1 MFPTKPFLRTMGF
14 GAGLALALAQAQIP
28 LVHHDASRRP
38 NVVFILTD
46 DQDLRLESL
55 QYMPLVKK
63 HLIEHGTYFNKHYCT
78 TAICCPSRVTL
89 WTGKTPHNTN
99 VTDVNPP
106 YGGYPKFVAQG
117 FNDDYF
123 PLWLQQSGYNT
134 YYTGKLFNA
143 HTVENYHSPYPGGFT
158 GSDFLLDPYTYDYLN
173 STFQRNDEEPRS
185 YEGKYNTD
193 VVAEKAYGFLD
204 DAVRDLENK
213 PFFLT
218 VAPIGPHSN
227 IVVGDMTSRKAGRP
241 GFSEP
246 ISAKRH
252 QHLFGGVKVPRT
264 ENFNPDHP
272 SGANWVLN
280 LPQQNQ
286 SNVDYNDHYYRQRLR
301 ALQAV
306 DEIVDGLVVRL
317 EEYGILHNT
326 YIVYSSDNGFHIG
339 NHRLQPGKTCGY
351 EEDINVPLIV
361 RGPGVTSNYTTDIVT
376 SHTDLAP
383 TFLELLGIPLRED
396 FDGKP
401 IPVIKAKI
409 EAAEQTRREH
419 INVEYWGLALS
430 EGVHQPLYQ
439 QHNTYKAIRLSSA
452 DYSLYYSVWCNNEHE
467 LYDMTVDPGQMH
479 NLLVSS
485 NLVSNTTLI
494 AGLPIEKVASRLDAL
509 LFVLKSCRGA
519 TCRDPWTQLHPAGD
533 VNTLAD
539 ALDVRFDDFYDGE
552 QIRVKYDFCANG
564 YIVDAEGP
572 MWETQGLSAP
582 YLRDGVSWEEWV

>member
-1 MFPTKPFLRTMGF
+1 MFLAKFFL
-14 GAGLALALAQAQIP
+14 GALVFSAGPDLAFAQNEIQIP
-28 LVHHDASRRP
+28 LTSQDAPRRP

-46 DQDLRLESL
+46 DQDARLESL

-63 HLIEHGTYFNKHYCT
+63 HLIEQGTYFNKHYCT

-123 PLWLQQSGYNT
+123 PIWLQQSGYNT

-143 HTVENYHSPYPGGFT
+143 HTVNNYHSPYPGGFT

-185 YEGKYNTD
+185 YEGKYSTD

-204 DAVRDLENK
+204 DAVRDTKGK

-227 IVVGDMTSRKAGRP
+227 VVVGDMSSRKADRP

-252 QHLFGGVKVPRT
+252 QSLFEGVKVPRT
-264 ENFNPDHP
+264 ENFNPSHS
-272 SGANWVLN
+272 SGANWILD

-306 DEIVDGLVVRL
+306 DELVDGLVARL
-317 EEYGILHNT
+317 KEYGILDDT

-339 NHRLQPGKTCGY
+339 QHRLQPGKTCGY

-361 RGPGVTSNYTTDIVT
+361 RGPGVTPNYTTDIVT

-383 TFLELLGIPLRED
+383 TFLELLGIPLRDD

-401 IPVIKAKI
+401 IPVTKAEI
-409 EAAEQTRREH
+409 EATEQTRREH
-419 INVEYWGLALS
+419 VNVEYWGIAIS
-430 EGVHQPLYQ
+430 EGIHQPLALE
-439 QHNTYKAIRLSSA
+439 HNTYKAIRLSSA
-452 DYSLYYSVWCNNEHE
+452 DYSLYYSV
-467 LYDMTVDPGQMH
+467 DPGQLN
-479 NLLVSS
+479 NLLASS
-485 NLVSNTTLI
+485 NSASNKTLV

-509 LFVLKSCRGA
+509 LFVLKSCQGL
-519 TCRDPWTQLHPAGD
+519 TCREPWKQLHPIGD

-539 ALDVRFDDFYDGE
+539 ALDARFDDFYEAE
-552 QIRVKYDFCANG
+552 QTRVRYEFCANG
-564 YIVDAEGP
+564 YIIDAEGP
-572 MWETQGLSAP
+572 MWETHGLAAP
-582 YLRDGVSWEEWV
+582 YMRDGASWDEWV

>member
-1 MFPTKPFLRTMGF
+1 MFLAKFFLGALSF
-14 GAGLALALAQAQIP
+14 SAGLDLAFAQNEIQTP
-28 LVHHDASRRP
+28 LTNQDAPRRP

-46 DQDLRLESL
+46 DQDARLESL

-63 HLIEHGTYFNKHYCT
+63 HLIEQGTYYNKHYCT

-123 PLWLQQSGYNT
+123 PVWLQQSGYNT

-143 HTVENYHSPYPGGFT
+143 HTVNNYHSPYPSGFT

-185 YEGKYNTD
+185 YEGKYSTD

-204 DAVRDLENK
+204 DAVHDTKGK

-227 IVVGDMTSRKAGRP
+227 IVVGDMSSTKADRP

-252 QHLFGGVKVPRT
+252 QSLFEGVKVPRT
-264 ENFNPDHP
+264 ENFNPGHS
-272 SGANWVLN
+272 SGANWILE

-306 DEIVDGLVVRL
+306 DELVDGLVARL
-317 EEYGILHNT
+317 KEYGILDDT

-339 NHRLQPGKTCGY
+339 QHRLQPGKTCGY

-361 RGPGVTSNYTTDIVT
+361 RGPGVTPNYTTDIVT

-383 TFLELLGIPLRED
+383 TFLELLGIPLRDD

-401 IPVIKAKI
+401 IPVTKAEI
-409 EAAEQTRREH
+409 EATEQTRREH
-419 INVEYWGLALS
+419 VNVEYWGIAIS
-430 EGVHQPLYQ
+430 EGIHQPLTRE
-439 QHNTYKAIRLSSA
+439 HNTYKAIRLSSV
-452 DYSLYYSVWCNNEHE
+452 DYSLYYSV
-467 LYDMTVDPGQMH
+467 DPGQLN
-479 NLLVSS
+479 NLLASS
-485 NLVSNTTLI
+485 DSVSNKTLV
-494 AGLPIEKVASRLDAL
+494 AGLPKEKVASRLDAL
-509 LFVLKSCRGA
+509 LFVLKSCQGL
-519 TCRDPWTQLHPAGD
+519 TCREPWRQLHPIGD

-539 ALDVRFDDFYDGE
+539 ALDARFDDFYEAE
-552 QIRVKYDFCANG
+552 QTRVRYEFCANG
-564 YIVDAEGP
+564 YIIDAEGP
-572 MWETQGLSAP
+572 MWETHGLAAP
-582 YLRDGVSWEEWV
+582 YMRDGASWDEWV